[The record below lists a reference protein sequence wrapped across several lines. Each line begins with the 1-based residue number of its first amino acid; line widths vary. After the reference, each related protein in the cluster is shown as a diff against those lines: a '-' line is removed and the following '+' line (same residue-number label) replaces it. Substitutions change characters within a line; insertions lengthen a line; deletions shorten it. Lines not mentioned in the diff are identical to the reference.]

1 MSELTNLH
9 QILSKKTSFT
19 AGEYLS
25 LARKVKA
32 SDELNL
38 RPLKIAF
45 LSSFTLNLLEA
56 KLIVEGAAKG
66 FVIDC
71 YFAPFN
77 HFEQEAIP
85 PDSNLYAFQPDL
97 IVLSFGHDDLPIL
110 QRLLSSNQKQR
121 VESIS
126 SIKGRLEQLVHAIRK
141 QSQAP
146 LLLWNFPQRKISA
159 SGLAEPTSS
168 ISETSFIES
177 LNQEI
182 SQIAQH
188 HNAVHLFDIQRISAE
203 VGLKSFYDTRLQFL
217 ARIPFSAKGQAA
229 IAQSLIRYASAI
241 KSAPKKCLV
250 LDLDNTLWGGIIG
263 EDGMAGIQLGQDY
276 PGSAFVSFQRYLLSL
291 KDRGILLAI
300 ASKNNYNDATEV
312 FEKHPD
318 VGLALEDFADT
329 QINWDDKATSLKNI
343 ATNLNIGID
352 SLVFFDDNPAEREW
366 VRSQLPALC
375 VLNFP
380 ASPDAFP
387 DSIEDSG
394 VFDRLTLTSED
405 LQRSGFYQAEKKR
418 QEFKGKVEGVEDFL
432 RGLQTKIQL
441 EVLAPESSSFA
452 RSVQLLE
459 RTNQFNLT
467 TRRHSEAD
475 LTALLNHGACA
486 LAMRVSDRFGEHG
499 IVGLALAMPE
509 KDDGWRIDTFLLSC
523 RVMGR
528 KIESSLLS
536 ALIDQ
541 IAKQGSVKKVI
552 GEFIQSKK
560 NKPVENFY
568 LEHHFSQIDD
578 SGIMRYEFD
587 PNTQVLEHPDIHEIK
602 FI

>member
-1 MSELTNLH
+1 MSNLTKL
-9 QILSKKTSFT
+9 QQKLAEKSEFT
-19 AGEYLS
+19 AVEYLS

-38 RPLKIAF
+38 RPLNIAF

-56 KLIVEGAAKG
+56 KLVVEGAIKG
-66 FVIDC
+66 FAIEC

-85 PDSNLYAFQPDL
+85 SDSNLYAFQPDL
-97 IVLSFGHDDLPIL
+97 IALSFGHDDLPIL
-110 QRLLSSNQKQR
+110 QRLLSSKQKQR
-121 VESIS
+121 TQSIS
-126 SIKGRLEQLVHAIRK
+126 TIKGRLEQLVHAIRN

-146 LLLWNFPQRKISA
+146 LLLWNFPQRKITV
-159 SGLAEPTSS
+159 SGLAERTSS
-168 ISETSFIES
+168 ISETTFIEN

-188 HNAVHLFDIQRISAE
+188 HNAVHIFDIQRISAE

-217 ARIPFSAKGQAA
+217 ARIPFSAKGQVA
-229 IAQSLIRYASAI
+229 IAHGLVRYASAI

-276 PGSAFVSFQRYLLSL
+276 PGSAFVHFQLYLLSL

-300 ASKNNYNDATEV
+300 ASKNNYNDAIEV

-318 VGLALEDFADT
+318 GVLTLADFADT
-329 QINWDDKATSLKNI
+329 QINWDDKATSLKKI
-343 ATNLNIGID
+343 ASNLNIGID

-366 VRSQLPALC
+366 VRSQLPDVC
-375 VLNFP
+375 VLDFP

-405 LQRSGFYQAEKKR
+405 LHRAGFYQAEKKR
-418 QEFKGKVEGVEDFL
+418 QEFKGQVDGVEDFL

-441 EVLAPESSSFA
+441 EILSPESSSFA

-475 LTALLNHGACA
+475 LTALLNKGTCA

-499 IVGLALAMPE
+499 IVGLALAIPE
-509 KDDGWRIDTFLLSC
+509 EDDCWRIDTFLLSC
-523 RVMGR
+523 RVMGK
-528 KIESSLLS
+528 KIESALLS

-541 IAKQGSVKKVI
+541 ITKQGPVKKVI
-552 GEFIQSKK
+552 GEYIQSKK

-587 PNTQVLEHPDIHEIK
+587 PNTQVLEHPDIHEVK